1 MTSRPHVV
9 LGAGQVGTE
18 IARQLAAAGE
28 HVSIATRAGRDPGIA
43 GVTPVRMDA
52 ADAASVRAATAGAAV
67 AYFAVQPAYT
77 KWPTDFPP
85 LVDGVLG
92 GLAGSGTR
100 LVVVDNLYM
109 YGPTGGAPIREDL
122 PYAATNRKGTA
133 RAKMATRLLA
143 ADRAGDVRVAIG
155 RGSDFFGPGAT
166 DTVVGDRFFGRIVA
180 GKPAEVYGRPDLPH
194 SFTYV
199 PDFARALIE
208 LGRHEDACGR
218 AWHVPTAPAGDD
230 ARVRD
235 GRGSCRGQA
244 PQDPHGRED
253 DAPARRAVHPRGP
266 RGDRDG
272 VRVRGAVPPRRLGDP
287 RGVRADAHAV
297 RGVDPRHRGV
307 VRVGGRAVGRP
318 GRLRTRLHAGPPGP
332 VRPSHAGSEPGPL
345 AG

>member
-1 MTSRPHVV
+1 MTASTHVV

-28 HVSIATRAGRDPGIA
+28 PVSIATRSGRDSGIA

-52 ADAASVRAATAGAAV
+52 ADPASVRAATAGAEV
-67 AYFAVQPAYT
+67 AFFAVQPAYT
-77 KWPTDFPP
+77 KWPTGFPP

-92 GLAGSGTR
+92 GLAGSGIR

-133 RAKMATRLLA
+133 RAKVATRLLD

-166 DTVVGDRFFGRIVA
+166 DTVVGERFFGRIVA

-218 AWHVPTAPAGDD
+218 AWHVPTAPAGTTLEL
-230 ARVRD
+230 AKAAAAAA
-235 GRGSCRGQA
+235 GM
-244 PQDPHGRED
+244 
-253 DAPARRAVHPRGP
+253 
-266 RGDRDG
+266 
-272 VRVRGAVPPRRLGDP
+272 PPRTRT
-287 RGVRADAHAV
+287 
-297 RGVDPRHRGV
+297 
-307 VRVGGRAVGRP
+307 VGKTT
-318 GRLRTRLHAGPPGP
+318 LR
-332 VRPSHAGSEPGPL
+332 L
-345 AG
+345 AGLFIPEAREAIEMAYEFEEPYILDDSAIRAAYGLTHTPLEESIPATVAWFAEEARGEEERVA

>member
-1 MTSRPHVV
+1 MTASPHVV

-28 HVSIATRAGRDPGIA
+28 PVSIATRSGLDPGIA

-52 ADAASVRAATAGAAV
+52 TDPASVRAATAGAEV

-133 RAKMATRLLA
+133 RAKMATRLLE

-155 RGSDFFGPGAT
+155 RASDFFGPGAT
-166 DTVVGDRFFGRIVA
+166 DTVVGERFFGRIVA

-208 LGRHEDACGR
+208 LGRHDDACGR
-218 AWHVPTAPAGDD
+218 AWHVPTAPAGTMLGL
-230 ARVRD
+230 AKAAAAAA
-235 GRGSCRGQA
+235 GM
-244 PQDPHGRED
+244 
-253 DAPARRAVHPRGP
+253 
-266 RGDRDG
+266 
-272 VRVRGAVPPRRLGDP
+272 PPRTRTVGKMTLRVAGLFIPEAREAIEMAYAFEEPYVLDDSAIRAAYGLTHTP
-287 RGVRADAHAV
+287 LEESIPATVAWFAEKARGEAE
-297 RGVDPRHRGV
+297 
-307 VRVGGRAVGRP
+307 RVA
-318 GRLRTRLHAGPPGP
+318 
-332 VRPSHAGSEPGPL
+332 
-345 AG
+345 

>member
-1 MTSRPHVV
+1 MTASPHVV

-28 HVSIATRAGRDPGIA
+28 HVSIATRSGRDPGIA
-43 GVTPVRMDA
+43 AVTPVRMDA
-52 ADAASVRAATAGAAV
+52 TDPESVRAATAGAEV

-77 KWPTDFPP
+77 RWPTDFPP
-85 LVDGVLG
+85 LVEGVLG
-92 GLAGSGTR
+92 GLAGRGTR

-133 RAKMATRLLA
+133 RAKMATRLLK

-166 DTVVGDRFFGRIVA
+166 DTVVGERFFGRIVV
-180 GKPAEVYGRPDLPH
+180 GKPAEVYGRLDLPH

-218 AWHVPTAPAGDD
+218 AWHVPTAPAGTML
-230 ARVRD
+230 AL
-235 GRGSCRGQA
+235 A
-244 PQDPHGRED
+244 E
-253 DAPARRAVHPRGP
+253 AAAVAAGT
-266 RGDRDG
+266 
-272 VRVRGAVPPRRLGDP
+272 PPRTRT
-287 RGVRADAHAV
+287 
-297 RGVDPRHRGV
+297 
-307 VRVGGRAVGRP
+307 VGKMT
-318 GRLRTRLHAGPPGP
+318 LR
-332 VRPSHAGSEPGPL
+332 L
-345 AG
+345 AGLFIPEAREAIEMAYEFEEPYLLDDSAIRAAYGLTHTPLEESIPATVAWFAEEARGEEERVA

>member
-1 MTSRPHVV
+1 MTASPHVV

-28 HVSIATRAGRDPGIA
+28 PVSIATRSGRDPGIV

-52 ADAASVRAATAGAAV
+52 TDPASVRAATAGAEV

-77 KWPTDFPP
+77 KWPTGFPP

-133 RAKMATRLLA
+133 RAKMATRLLD

-166 DTVVGDRFFGRIVA
+166 DTVVGERFFGRIVA

-199 PDFARALIE
+199 PDFARALVE

-218 AWHVPTAPAGDD
+218 AWHVPTAPAGTML
-230 ARVRD
+230 ALAKAAAAAA
-235 GRGSCRGQA
+235 GT
-244 PQDPHGRED
+244 P
-253 DAPARRAVHPRGP
+253 
-266 RGDRDG
+266 
-272 VRVRGAVPPRRLGDP
+272 
-287 RGVRADAHAV
+287 
-297 RGVDPRHRGV
+297 
-307 VRVGGRAVGRP
+307 
-318 GRLRTRLHAGPPGP
+318 LRTRTVGKMTLRVAGLFVPEA
-332 VRPSHAGSEPGPL
+332 REAIEMAYEFEEPYILDDSAIRAAYGLTHTPL
-345 AG
+345 DESIPATVAWFAEEAREEEERVA

>member
-1 MTSRPHVV
+1 MTTKHVV
-9 LGAGQVGTE
+9 LGAGQVGSE

-28 HVSIATRAGRDPGIA
+28 PVAVATRAGRDVGIA
-43 GVTPVRMDA
+43 GVSAVRVDA
-52 ADAASVRAATAGAAV
+52 TDPASVRAATEGADV

-77 KWPTDFPP
+77 RWPTDFPP
-85 LVDGVLG
+85 LVDGVLA
-92 GLAGSGTR
+92 GLKGTGTR

-155 RGSDFFGPGAT
+155 RASDFFGPGAT

-180 GKPAEVYGRPDLPH
+180 GKPAEVYGRADLPH

-218 AWHVPTAPAGDD
+218 AWHVPTAPAGTML
-230 ARVRD
+230 AF
-235 GRGSCRGQA
+235 A
-244 PQDPHGRED
+244 K
-253 DAPARRAVHPRGP
+253 AAA
-266 RGDRDG
+266 
-272 VRVRGAVPPRRLGDP
+272 A
-287 RGVRADAHAV
+287 AA
-297 RGVDPRHRGV
+297 
-307 VRVGGRAVGRP
+307 GRP
-318 GRLRTRLHAGPPGP
+318 LRTRTVGKMTL
-332 VRPSHAGSEPGPL
+332 RL
-345 AG
+345 AGLFIPEAREAIEMAYEFEEPYILDDSAIRAAYGLTHTPMEESIPATVAWYAGRGVAGA